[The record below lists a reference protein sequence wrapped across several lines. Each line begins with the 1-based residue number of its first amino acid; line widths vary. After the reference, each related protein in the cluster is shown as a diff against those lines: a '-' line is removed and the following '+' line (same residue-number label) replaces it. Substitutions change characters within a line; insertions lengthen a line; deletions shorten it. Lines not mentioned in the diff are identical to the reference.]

1 MRSAFVLLLVL
12 AAAPLAAQ
20 SQKPAAAT
28 QSVKPAAAPRTAD
41 GRPDLQGTWD
51 FAQLTPF
58 ERPSEFAGKETVTD
72 EEAEEFAQKRIETTH
87 KDRRDG
93 GAAADVERAYNDF
106 WWDFGR
112 RVAKQPSLVVEPA
125 DGRVPP
131 LVPQAQQRIAARR
144 NRFDNPEERP
154 LAERCILGFNSGP
167 PMVPSAYNNN
177 VQIVQTRDQV
187 LILNEMI
194 HSARIVDLRRD
205 QHAPSQMRFLTG
217 DSIGRWDGDT
227 LVVDTTNFSTEGGFR
242 GASTALHLVERFTR
256 EGADGLR
263 YEFTVDDPA
272 TWTKRWRASIPM
284 VRTDERMFEYA
295 CHEGNYALAGV
306 LQGARYQER
315 TAATYL
321 TDAEIA
327 AALKE
332 AEKKAPAMH
341 TAPVKNDDHYRI
353 NIVRRTKAQGAIAH
367 PDGTEVH
374 HIIDGAGTLVTG
386 GTIVRAANGGEGSAP
401 AAPATIEGGVSRHVA
416 KGDVILIPAGTPHW
430 YKDLDGTITYLEVRF
445 DLPKP

>member
-1 MRSAFVLLLVL
+1 MRSAFVVLLVL

-20 SQKPAAAT
+20 SKKPAAT
-28 QSVKPAAAPRTAD
+28 TRTAD

-112 RVAKQPSLVVEPA
+112 RIAKQPSLVVDPA
-125 DGRVPP
+125 DGRVPA

-144 NRFDNPEERP
+144 NHFDNPEERP

-177 VQIVQTRDQV
+177 VQIVQTRDHV
-187 LILNEMI
+187 LVLNEMI

-205 QHAPSQMRFLTG
+205 QHAPAHIRFLTG

-242 GASTALHLVERFTR
+242 GASTKLHLVE
-256 EGADGLR
+256 GS
-263 YEFTVDDPA
+263 
-272 TWTKRWRASIPM
+272 RA
-284 VRTDERMFEYA
+284 
-295 CHEGNYALAGV
+295 
-306 LQGARYQER
+306 
-315 TAATYL
+315 
-321 TDAEIA
+321 
-327 AALKE
+327 
-332 AEKKAPAMH
+332 KAPTRCA
-341 TAPVKNDDHYRI
+341 TSSPSTIRRRGPSRGAPPSRWHGPTSACSSTHVTRATTRSRACSRARVI
-353 NIVRRTKAQGAIAH
+353 RRELRRPT
-367 PDGTEVH
+367 
-374 HIIDGAGTLVTG
+374 
-386 GTIVRAANGGEGSAP
+386 
-401 AAPATIEGGVSRHVA
+401 
-416 KGDVILIPAGTPHW
+416 
-430 YKDLDGTITYLEVRF
+430 
-445 DLPKP
+445 